1 MSGAYPSDAAQGEND
16 SALVPG
22 KLLSISRK
30 PLQFPLLFIL
40 IVTAVRACGTVDSD
54 VSWQLWI
61 AERLHAGA
69 HLYRDIVETNPPLW
83 FWMAVPIE
91 RIAALLHLRVDLVL
105 IVAVGALCALSLAA
119 TARFLCDLPRPR
131 LTLFLSYAA
140 MILACMPWMHVG
152 QREQLVLIGA
162 LPYTA
167 LAAARRTGRPV
178 SSILAA
184 CTGAGAALG
193 FALKHYFLLVPV
205 FLELWLIITC
215 RDRWRPFRPETVA
228 VVAVGFCYG
237 IAILLWGRD
246 FLQIALPLLHL
257 AYGATGAPTLL
268 DLFQPR
274 AVLGLL
280 TLILVAGQLM
290 RAKEE
295 TSAVAVALV
304 ISAGAFAG
312 AYFIQAKG
320 WAYHTIPLL
329 GCSALA
335 LAAALAADHPKPRAM
350 ALVAPALLL
359 LPFTLSFE
367 EVRREPQPTADL
379 LHAVD
384 GLRSGDG
391 VGFVAADPSL
401 GWTLTLQRE
410 FRYASR
416 YNGFWMLRAVVTD
429 ELQGQRSGR
438 LTQLGRKVVAETAL
452 DFRCVLPR
460 RIIVARPRESEGGF
474 DILPFFYRDPQ
485 FTALLAHYRRLER
498 TSLDVYEL
506 ADPPAPLPSRFCRP
520 GI

>member
-1 MSGAYPSDAAQGEND
+1 MSGVYPSDIPQGEND
-16 SALVPG
+16 SALVG
-22 KLLSISRK
+22 RKLTSISSN
-30 PLQFPLLFIL
+30 PLQFPLLFIF

-61 AERLHAGA
+61 AERVHAGA
-69 HLYRDIVETNPPLW
+69 HLYRDIIETNPPLW

-91 RIAALLHLRVDLVL
+91 RIAALLHLRIDLVL
-105 IVAVGALCALSLAA
+105 IVAVGGLCALSLAA
-119 TARFLCDLPRPR
+119 TAPFLWDLARPR
-131 LTLFLSYAA
+131 RTLFLSYAA
-140 MILACMPWMHVG
+140 MLLACMPWMHVG

-167 LAAARRTGRPV
+167 LTAARRTGRPV

-184 CTGAGAALG
+184 CIGIGAALG

-205 FLELWLIITC
+205 FLELWLITTC

-237 IAILLWGRD
+237 VAILLWGRD
-246 FLQIALPLLHL
+246 FLQIAIPLLHL

-268 DLFQPR
+268 ELFQAR
-274 AVLGLL
+274 TVVGLL
-280 TLILVAGQLM
+280 TLIFVAWQLVE
-290 RAKEE
+290 AKEE
-295 TSAVAVALV
+295 SSAVAIALI

-320 WAYHTIPLL
+320 WAYHSIPLL

-335 LAAALAADHPKPRAM
+335 LAAALATDRPKPRAM
-350 ALVAPALLL
+350 ALAAPALLL
-359 LPFTLSFE
+359 LPFALSFE
-367 EVRREPQPTADL
+367 EIRREPQPTADL
-379 LHAVD
+379 LQAVD
-384 GLRSGDG
+384 GLRSGDS

-401 GWTLTLQRE
+401 GWTLTLQRN

-416 YNGFWMLRAVVTD
+416 YNGFWMLRAVVAD
-429 ELQGQRSGR
+429 ELQGQRHDH
-438 LTQLGRKVVAETAL
+438 LTQLGRTVVAETAL

-460 RIIVARPRESEGGF
+460 RIIVARPRESERGF

-485 FTALLAHYRRLER
+485 FSALLAHYRRLER

-506 ADPPAPLPSRFCRP
+506 ADPPAPLPSRICRS

>member
-91 RIAALLHLRVDLVL
+91 RIAALLHLRIDLVL

-367 EVRREPQPTADL
+367 EIRREPQPTADL